1 MKRKF
6 AALNIHVQR
15 LITSVIYSALHIAIM
30 RFVMPL
36 LLPGNNHWEHLSL
49 PLLLLVG
56 LINFVILYGGLEF
69 SGWLGK
75 DKKKGEAKR

>member
-1 MKRKF
+1 
-6 AALNIHVQR
+6 
-15 LITSVIYSALHIAIM
+15 
-30 RFVMPL
+30 MPL

-49 PLLLLVG
+49 PLLFLVG
-56 LINFVILYGGLEF
+56 LINFEILYGGLEF